1 MPLDSRIQRVGIDAP
16 ASMRHPTPV
25 PRLIPVLGSVLGPLV
40 VGLLA
45 SCLCGCGI
53 HHYDAKTGVEHLWG
67 FGHLRMR
74 VHPPTN
80 GVQAVITGNQL
91 VGVRVGA
98 GTADYG
104 LSVGYDNRRWIVIN
118 PGPAPLTLGWPTA
131 DFFNFRIGTNLPPFP
146 QISQETLE

>member
-1 MPLDSRIQRVGIDAP
+1 MP
-16 ASMRHPTPV
+16 HPTPV
-25 PRLIPVLGSVLGPLV
+25 PRLIPVRGSFLGPLV

-98 GTADYG
+98 GFHLEQKALASQNNHPG
-104 LSVGYDNRRWIVIN
+104 LNR
-118 PGPAPLTLGWPTA
+118 LLGG
-131 DFFNFRIGTNLPPFP
+131 FR
-146 QISQETLE
+146 

>member
-1 MPLDSRIQRVGIDAP
+1 MPY
-16 ASMRHPTPV
+16 PTPV
-25 PRLIPVLGSVLGPLV
+25 PRSIPKASSRLGKLL

-45 SCLCGCGI
+45 ASLCGCGI

-74 VHPPTN
+74 VLPPTN
-80 GVQAVITGNQL
+80 GVEAVITGNQL

-98 GTADYG
+98 GTTDYG

-118 PGPAPLTLGWPTA
+118 PGASPLTLGWPTA

-146 QISQETLE
+146 GLTPETPDHTLLPSP

>member
-1 MPLDSRIQRVGIDAP
+1 MTIRSPIRVFLPSDRSRHWLAMVG
-16 ASMRHPTPV
+16 S
-25 PRLIPVLGSVLGPLV
+25 LGAL
-40 VGLLA
+40 
-45 SCLCGCGI
+45 LCGCGI

-98 GTADYG
+98 GTTDYG
-104 LSVGYDNRRWIVIN
+104 LSVGYDNRRWIVVN

-146 QISQETLE
+146 GLSPETLENSPLPTP